1 MTNRLT
7 LSALLIGIVVLA
19 AVGFAQ
25 NSLDVR
31 YFNLPGRTG
40 DLLFSNVVLVGDT
53 LYLGGSP
60 GIDPATGAPPP
71 HIRDEAK
78 IAMEGIK
85 QRLALA
91 GDQVELNGWYH

>member
-31 YFNLPGRTG
+31 YFN
-40 DLLFSNVVLVGDT
+40 
-53 LYLGGSP
+53 
-60 GIDPATGAPPP
+60 
-71 HIRDEAK
+71 
-78 IAMEGIK
+78 
-85 QRLALA
+85 
-91 GDQVELNGWYH
+91 